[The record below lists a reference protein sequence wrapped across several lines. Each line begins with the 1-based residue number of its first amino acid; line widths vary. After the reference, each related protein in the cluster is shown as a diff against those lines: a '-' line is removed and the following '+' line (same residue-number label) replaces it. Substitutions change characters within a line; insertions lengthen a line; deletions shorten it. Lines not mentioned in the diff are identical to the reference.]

1 MDIQGYRPE
10 KQKII
15 AERINGQLAIIGCI
29 ALVGAYITTGQI
41 VPGFI

>member
-1 MDIQGYRPE
+1 MDIQGYKPE

-29 ALVGAYITTGQI
+29 ALIGAYVTTGQI